1 MFNQQVSMLRFFLF
15 SFGAMYKIA
24 MVRLLYQRT
33 HLKVGFIV
41 FFFFRVFSGFDW
53 KGVSVSP
60 TTFFTWQQGQQIP
73 IFQALLGP
81 LPRWTF
87 GKAWKTRGGCDLFA
101 AVFVLFFW
109 GGGLVVLNAAA
120 TKIRDF

>member
-41 FFFFRVFSGFDW
+41 FFFFFSGFFGFRLEGSFGFTHHLFHMATRATDPDLSGLAWSFAKVDLW
-53 KGVSVSP
+53 KSLENP
-60 TTFFTWQQGQQIP
+60 
-73 IFQALLGP
+73 
-81 LPRWTF
+81 
-87 GKAWKTRGGCDLFA
+87 
-101 AVFVLFFW
+101 W
-109 GGGLVVLNAAA
+109 GM
-120 TKIRDF
+120 